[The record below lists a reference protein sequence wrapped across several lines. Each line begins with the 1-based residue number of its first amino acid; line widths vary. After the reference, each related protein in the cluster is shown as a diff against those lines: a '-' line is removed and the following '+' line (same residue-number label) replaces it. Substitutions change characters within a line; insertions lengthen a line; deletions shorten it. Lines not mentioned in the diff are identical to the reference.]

1 MGTATGFGP
10 LREQCGPAVS
20 LLPTESAMSSGPL
33 RPSVECRDGVKYVFF

>member
-1 MGTATGFGP
+1 MGTATGFGL

-20 LLPTESAMSSGPL
+20 LLPAESSMRPGPL